1 MCRLCRY
8 LHRTCPHF
16 LKCMYRKWDSL
27 HILIT
32 TMLPTHTYQKMGICS
47 MEVTTQPTHT
57 YQKKWNDVHRLCVRW
72 CAQPA
77 RTFRDT
83 QQQETQQPTHTSRDE
98 MLCLH
103 TYQKCHIYIHTFLK
117 WYVYIQIKNEFLKCY
132 VYIHI
137 KNVIYTYINVMSTY
151 ISKSILMCTFIYT
164 ISSTVHISGNVISTY
179 ISKVSYIHTY
189 QETLRESL
197 LGCYD

>member
-1 MCRLCRY
+1 
-8 LHRTCPHF
+8 
-16 LKCMYRKWDSL
+16 
-27 HILIT
+27 
-32 TMLPTHTYQKMGICS
+32 MLPTHTYQKMGICS

-57 YQKKWNDVHRLCVRW
+57 YQKKWNDMHRLRVRW

-117 WYVYIQIKNEFLKCY
+117 WYVYIHIKNEFLKCY

-151 ISKSILMCTFIYT
+151 ISKSISWCVHLYIPFQAQYT
-164 ISSTVHISGNVISTY
+164 SQEMLY
-179 ISKVSYIHTY
+179 LHTY
-189 QETLRESL
+189 QKCHIYIHIKKRYARAYWVAMISRL
-197 LGCYD
+197 LENVGFFCRI